1 MRRLLSVGNVFQG
14 LWSGLVLLFLILP
27 ILIIA
32 PISLSSSR
40 QLTFPPPALSLRWY
54 QEVFADPAWL
64 RGFQLSAAIA
74 LMTTVLSTALG
85 IAAALALVRGRFPL
99 KKAVYVLILAPM
111 IVPTVI
117 SAAAMYFFFATLNM
131 RGSIVAF
138 ALGHTVLALPI
149 AAIILSA
156 TLQGFDERLEQAA
169 LSLGAS
175 RMVALRRITLPLVAP
190 GLVSAAVFSF
200 LHSFDDLMVSLFLA
214 TPRVQTLPVRIW
226 SSVFYSI
233 EPTVAAVSILL
244 IGLMVVGLGL
254 IQLSRRMPGR
264 TTEGG

>member
-1 MRRLLSVGNVFQG
+1 MRRLLSGGNVFQG
-14 LWSGLVLLFLILP
+14 LWSSLVLLFLILP
-27 ILIIA
+27 IVIIA

-40 QLTFPPPALSLRWY
+40 QLTFPPPGLSLRWY

-64 RGFQLSAAIA
+64 RGFHLSAAIA
-74 LMTTVLSTALG
+74 LLTTVLSTALG
-85 IAAALALVRGRFPL
+85 IATALALVRGRFPL
-99 KKAVYVLILAPM
+99 KKAIYVLILAPL

-117 SAAAMYFFFATLNM
+117 SAAAMYFFFASLEL
-131 RGSIVAF
+131 RGHLVAF
-138 ALGHTVLALPI
+138 ALGHTALALPVAI
-149 AAIILSA
+149 IILSA

-175 RMVALRRITLPLVAP
+175 RMIALRRITLPLVAP

-226 SSVFYSI
+226 SSMFYSI
-233 EPTVAAVSILL
+233 EPTVAAVSMLL
-244 IGLMVVGLGL
+244 IGVLVVGLSL
-254 IQLSRRMPGR
+254 IQFSRRVPGR
-264 TTEGG
+264 NPERR